1 MNRLVLDRWLIGG
14 VLRATFLV
22 AAALAGLLLF
32 FDLLDALDRLGKPG
46 WSVGRI
52 LAYTAL
58 LQPGRWLEMA
68 PVALLVGTLV
78 ALANWARHRELA
90 VLRTSGLSPFGLWRR
105 VALAALIAAG
115 LTMLLGEWVVPVTEQ
130 IARRWEEN
138 RTPGLWVR
146 DGHDY
151 LHLERVTPNGIE
163 RVWRY
168 RLDKEGRR
176 LTAIEFAQSGY
187 FDPNLPG
194 WRFPTGERRLFK
206 ADGIVL
212 ESLRDEIWKS
222 ELTPETLAL
231 LWIEPQ
237 RMQLTALGHYIAFLK
252 KNGLEATSYE
262 VAYWRK
268 WLLPLTLVVM
278 ATLAIS
284 FALTHS
290 RTAAMGWRLLAG
302 TFLGVLFYLVNL
314 LSGRLVAIW
323 SLSPPLAAALPSLLF
338 TLLAVLLWWRAERR

>member
-1 MNRLVLDRWLIGG
+1 MSRLVLDRWLIGG
-14 VLRATFLV
+14 ALHATFLV

-46 WSVGRI
+46 WSIGRI

-78 ALANWARHRELA
+78 ALANWTRHRELA
-90 VLRTSGLSPFGLWRR
+90 VLRTSGLSPFALWRR
-105 VALAALIAAG
+105 VALAALFTAG
-115 LTMLLGEWVVPVTEQ
+115 ITLLLGEAVVPTTEQ

-151 LHLERVTPNGIE
+151 LHLERVTPEGLE
-163 RVWRY
+163 RIWRY
-168 RLDKEGRR
+168 RLDDDKGR
-176 LTAIEFAQSGY
+176 LTAIEFAPVGSY
-187 FDPNLPG
+187 DPTLPG
-194 WRFPTGERRLFK
+194 WRFPSVERRVIYPEGVV
-206 ADGIVL
+206 A
-212 ESLRDEIWKS
+212 ESLTDQIWPS
-222 ELTPETLAL
+222 ELTPETMAL

-237 RMQLTALGHYIAFLK
+237 RMRLADLGRYIAFLK
-252 KNGLEATSYE
+252 KNGMEATGYE

-278 ATLAIS
+278 ATLAIP
-284 FALTHS
+284 FVLTHS
-290 RTAAMGWRLLAG
+290 RTAAIGWRLLAG

-314 LSGRLVAIW
+314 LSGRLVTIW
-323 SLSPPLAAALPSLLF
+323 SLAPPLASALPSLLF
-338 TLLAVLLWWRAERR
+338 ALLAAILWWRAERR